1 MLAVDV
7 KNVRTGLPKLVETV
21 TYAGVTPLSDTVTV
35 VPPQIEEVELDP
47 YKSFYE
53 SLKNG

>member
-1 MLAVDV
+1 LLAVDV